1 MSGAQSYSDSE
12 PTPFLGLLEGPRF
25 LMELQALFVSAPW
38 LLTAPSGDGHPVM
51 VLPGLSASDRSTFL
65 IRQFLRSR
73 GYRVYGWDSGPNR
86 GLRFAGGLDGMANRI
101 DSLAEQ
107 HGQTL
112 SLVGFSLGGTQ
123 AQRLAEATS
132 GTVRRVISIGSPFR
146 QDIDEKS
153 AFEGDGWRVYENV
166 GGRLVGRDVVRRLV
180 AETDVAL
187 PMHCVTIFSRSD
199 GIVGNLQHRANS
211 TSARENFEQ
220 IEVISGH
227 YGLLVNPAVFFALA
241 DRLAQPSEEWRPF
254 AAPGLG
260 AAFYPS

>member
-1 MSGAQSYSDSE
+1 
-12 PTPFLGLLEGPRF
+12 
-25 LMELQALFVSAPW
+25 MELQALFVSAPW

-65 IRQFLRSR
+65 IRQFLKTR

-101 DSLAEQ
+101 ASLADR

-123 AQRLAEATS
+123 AQRLAEAAPGS
-132 GTVRRVISIGSPFR
+132 VRRIISVGSPFR
-146 QDIDEKS
+146 ADADRSES
-153 AFEGDGWRVYENV
+153 VVPTDGWRVYENV

-199 GIVGNLQHRANS
+199 GIVGNLHHRADP
-211 TSARENFEQ
+211 TSVPENLEQ

-241 DRLAQPSEEWRPF
+241 DRLAQPSQQWRRF
-254 AAPGLG
+254 SAPILG